1 MTFPFLMKIETY
13 NEDAMISSCTM
24 CIRVPLGAD
33 TVFSI
38 KEGKLVVQGSTVALT
53 YLLEKIKRVEVYL
66 R

>member
-13 NEDAMISSCTM
+13 NEDAMISM

-53 YLLEKIKRVEVYL
+53 YQLEKIKRVEVYL